1 MLKFILALHI
11 LTAIFAV
18 GPLVGAS
25 TTAVRGVRSGDS
37 GAVAASART
46 VRIYG
51 YASLLV
57 ALLGFGLVQEKWH
70 IKFSDAW
77 VIASILLWIAATA
90 LALFLL
96 VPALEKAA
104 TNLAAGESAS
114 ALKGQVAASG
124 GIIALIYAAIV
135 FLMVYGPKR

>member
-25 TTAVRGVRSGDS
+25 TTAVRGVRAGDG

-51 YASLLV
+51 YASILV
-57 ALLGFGLVQEKWH
+57 VALGFGLVQDKWH
-70 IKFSDAW
+70 IKFSDGW
-77 VIASILLWIAATA
+77 VIASILLWVVATA
-90 LALFLL
+90 IALFLL

-104 TNLAAGESAS
+104 TQLQAGETAA
-114 ALKGQVAASG
+114 ALRGQVAASG
-124 GIIALIYAAIV
+124 GIIGLIYAAIV
-135 FLMVYGPKR
+135 FLMVYGPKH